1 MIRIFFIIFVFII
14 YGNINYQINDLIILS
29 LINIALFSILK
40 EKRLRFLDFLVY
52 ILSTLTIEILVGLPL
67 FISSSLIILPI
78 LLLSY
83 LLNNLSMH
91 YLFTCMIIFI
101 SSLFLIFFLDQ
112 SILYRAINIQYF
124 ISIIVIFSVYIG
136 LKNYGKE

>member
-1 MIRIFFIIFVFII
+1 MIRIFFIVFVFII
-14 YGNINYQINDLIILS
+14 YGNINYQINDLVILS

-40 EKRLRFLDFLVY
+40 EKKIKFLDFTIY
-52 ILSTLTIEILVGLPL
+52 ILSTLTIEIIVGLPL

-78 LLLSY
+78 FLLSY

-91 YLFTCMIIFI
+91 YLFTTMIIFI

-112 SILYRAINIQYF
+112 SILYRALNTQYF
-124 ISIIVIFSVYIG
+124 IAIIVIFSVYIG
-136 LKNYGKE
+136 LKDYGKK